1 MPDYYVVRQK
11 RGPDWDH
18 TRGRREQDGWDEHAA
33 FMDALV
39 DDGVIVLGGPV
50 GDVNGEETL
59 LVVDV
64 ESEED
69 IRARLAPDPWAGT
82 LLTLVSV
89 EPWTV
94 WLRNPAGS
102 ATTGQKPV

>member
-1 MPDYYVVRQK
+1 VADYFLVRQK
-11 RGPDWDH
+11 RGPEWDYS
-18 TRGRREQDGWDEHAA
+18 RGRREQDGWDEHAA

-39 DDGVIVLGGPV
+39 EDGVILLGGPV
-50 GDVNGEETL
+50 GDVNGDETL

-64 ESEED
+64 ESEHE
-69 IRARLAPDPWAGT
+69 IRNRLAPDPWAGS

-94 WLRNPAGS
+94 WLRGTAPA
-102 ATTGQKPV
+102 

>member
-1 MPDYYVVRQK
+1 MADYYLVRQK
-11 RGPDWDH
+11 RGPEWDYS
-18 TRGRREQDGWDEHAA
+18 RGRREQDDWDEHAA

-39 DDGVIVLGGPV
+39 EDGVILLGGPV
-50 GDVNGEETL
+50 GDVNGDETL

-64 ESEED
+64 ESEDE
-69 IRARLAPDPWAGT
+69 IRSRLAPDPWAGS

-94 WLRNPAGS
+94 WLRGKAR
-102 ATTGQKPV
+102 A